1 MKRPISFRSSQSI
14 DLQNKK
20 LAKMNQS
27 NFWPELRILKR
38 PKLVIAE
45 KKQNEHLHRTNSLE
59 NKMTKWNSRS
69 WFEGRQ
75 LLLLLS
81 VLAKRLNSCENSD
94 PLESRND
101 QQILS
106 TTATTSTTAT
116 ATTAGPGPRSRPRQ
130 RQELQR
136 WLPVGREHPER
147 LGKVEAAA
155 VVSKVRPP
163 DVDEIERVKAKAQ
176 ARRPWLRVRLAI
188 N

>member
-1 MKRPISFRSSQSI
+1 MKTYRWNVQSLS
-14 DLQNKK
+14 DRVKASTCKTKN
-20 LAKMNQS
+20 
-27 NFWPELRILKR
+27 WPKWTKVTFD
-38 PKLVIAE
+38 PNWDFKKLVIAV
-45 KKQNEHLHRTNSLE
+45 KKRNEHLHRTNSLE

-116 ATTAGPGPRSRPRQ
+116 ATTAGPGPRPRPRQ

-155 VVSKVRPP
+155 VVSKVRPS
-163 DVDEIERVKAKAQ
+163 DVDEIERAKAQ
-176 ARRPWLRVRLAI
+176 A
-188 N
+188 